1 MPDLVLYH
9 FEWCPFCVKVRQYLQ
24 DRGIK
29 IKEKDTRQDPQ
40 AQAELIDK
48 TGRTQ
53 VPCLFIDGEPL
64 FESGDIV
71 KWFEDNIN

>member
-9 FEWCPFCVKVRQYLQ
+9 FEWCPFCVRVREYLQ
-24 DRGIK
+24 DRGIE
-29 IKEKDTRQDPQ
+29 ITEKDTKQDPQ
-40 AQAELIDK
+40 AQAELIEK
-48 TGRTQ
+48 TGKTQ

-71 KWFEDNIN
+71 KWFEENIN